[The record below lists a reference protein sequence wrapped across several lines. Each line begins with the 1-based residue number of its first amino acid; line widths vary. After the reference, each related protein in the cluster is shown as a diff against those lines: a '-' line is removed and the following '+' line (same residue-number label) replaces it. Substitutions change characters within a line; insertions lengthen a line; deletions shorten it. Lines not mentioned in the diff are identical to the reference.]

1 MPEEFANDDR
11 KLIENAE
18 KAAQERKDAGLE
30 GLTGGLECVIINVAG
45 DHLRPA
51 VDELLRFTGLDL
63 GTAFTDNGKQVAVL
77 SQEGGADFLV
87 TARNSGDNP
96 FIPYSTGPKTA
107 HMPQARFETFVF
119 KCRDLER
126 YVAIQKA
133 HGVPFLT
140 PEPVE
145 TDAYDFI
152 QTAPSPYT
160 GNSMGFIQWKR
171 TEGEYLH
178 GRAKPL
184 DLAARKPGM
193 AHLKNIFELD
203 HTATRVRA
211 EERDAAII
219 ETMLLTS
226 YDFDFSVY
234 VESLNSITNVARLTQ
249 DDFAQV
255 FTSGIKPFAGLGKSG
270 PTETFIHN
278 YGTRVHHMAFRT
290 DNIEDTF
297 AALKADGMEFLVELV
312 GSREDG
318 LKQTF
323 SQTSPHTFLVNEYI
337 QRYDGFDGF
346 FTRSNV
352 TALTKAT
359 EKQ

>member
-1 MPEEFANDDR
+1 MPEEFANDDKR
-11 KLIENAE
+11 LISRAE
-18 KAAQERKDAGLE
+18 QAAQERKDAGLE
-30 GLTGGLECVIINVAG
+30 GLTGGLECVIINVTGERFRA
-45 DHLRPA
+45 A
-51 VDELLRFTGLDL
+51 VEELLNYTGLEFRS
-63 GTAFTDNGKQVAVL
+63 AFTDNGKKAAVL
-77 SQEGGADFLV
+77 GREGGSDFLV
-87 TARNSGDNP
+87 TVRGQGRNP
-96 FIPYSTGPKTA
+96 FIPFSTGPKTE
-107 HMPQARFETFVF
+107 HMPHARLETFVY
-119 KCRDLER
+119 KCRDLPK
-126 YVAIQKA
+126 YTAIQKA
-133 HGVPFLT
+133 RGVGFMTENVL
-140 PEPVE
+140 E
-145 TDAYDFI
+145 TDAYLFI
-152 QTAPSPYT
+152 QTPPSPYT
-160 GNSMGFIQWKR
+160 GNSTGFIQWKR
-171 TEGEYLH
+171 SEGEYMH
-178 GRAKPL
+178 GGATPLDETFDKPAKP
-184 DLAARKPGM
+184 
-193 AHLKNIFELD
+193 HLKNIFELD

-211 EERDAAII
+211 EERDQAII
-219 ETMLLTS
+219 ESMLLTN

-234 VESLNSITNVARLTQ
+234 VESLNSITNVARLSK

-323 SQTSPHTFLVNEYI
+323 SQTSPNTFLVNEYI
-337 QRYDGFDGF
+337 HRYDGFDGF

-359 EKQ
+359 ERQ

>member
-1 MPEEFANDDR
+1 
-11 KLIENAE
+11 
-18 KAAQERKDAGLE
+18 
-30 GLTGGLECVIINVAG
+30 
-45 DHLRPA
+45 
-51 VDELLRFTGLDL
+51 
-63 GTAFTDNGKQVAVL
+63 
-77 SQEGGADFLV
+77 
-87 TARNSGDNP
+87 
-96 FIPYSTGPKTA
+96 
-107 HMPQARFETFVF
+107 MPQARFENFVF

-126 YVAIQKA
+126 YVSIQKA
-133 HGVPFLT
+133 RGVPFLT

-145 TDAYDFI
+145 TDAYAFI

-171 TEGEYLH
+171 AEGEYMH
-178 GRAKPL
+178 GQAKPL
-184 DLAARKPGM
+184 ELAAQKPDM

-219 ETMLLTS
+219 EAMLLTS

-234 VESLNSITNVARLTQ
+234 VDSLNSITNVARLTQ

-290 DNIEDTF
+290 DNIEETF